1 MAYGPEP
8 IGRLALPAARI
19 RVAHACQRAGQR
31 QSSPALTSAR
41 MNPEK
46 PPLDG
51 LRIERG
57 SSAAR
62 PQPSWMTPA
71 LIAAVV
77 LGAGFLWWL
86 SRPQPLPVQ
95 TALARALSAGG
106 NSKALL
112 NASGYVTARRAATV
126 SSKVTGKVIQVSVEE
141 GMKVEEGQVLARL
154 DASNV
159 EASLRLAQAQLEA
172 ARSSLEETKP
182 NVAFAQRELKRFTEL
197 AATKVVSDSDVR
209 RAEME
214 ARALDARLV
223 RQTSEITIRE
233 REVEQWKQQVDDTII
248 RAPFGGVVTTK
259 NAQPGEM
266 ISTMSAGGFT
276 RTGIC
281 TVVDMTSLEIEVDVN
296 ESFINRIQPKQPVE
310 ATLDA
315 YADWRIAGKVIAIIP
330 TADRQKATVKVRVGF
345 DQLDP
350 RILPDM
356 GVKVAFHSTG
366 GEKATAQ
373 SNVVVPKTA
382 VQNSDNHD
390 IVWVVRDGRAER
402 RAVTVAQTNGD
413 ESTIA
418 AGLTG
423 GEKVVVNPP
432 SGLADGTRVSE
443 KKP

>member
-1 MAYGPEP
+1 
-8 IGRLALPAARI
+8 
-19 RVAHACQRAGQR
+19 
-31 QSSPALTSAR
+31 

-46 PPLDG
+46 PTLDG
-51 LRIERG
+51 LRIERR
-57 SSAAR
+57 SDAAR
-62 PQPSWMTPA
+62 AQPSRMLPA
-71 LIAAVV
+71 LLAFVI
-77 LGAGFLWWL
+77 LGAVFFWWQN
-86 SRPQPLPVQ
+86 RAQPVPVQ
-95 TALARALSAGG
+95 TVVARAPAAGG
-106 NSKALL
+106 ASKTLL

-223 RQTSEITIRE
+223 RQTAEITIRE

-356 GVKVAFHSTG
+356 GVKVAFQSTG

-373 SNVVVPKTA
+373 SNADRAGEVKVRPPAGKRRLSRRKT
-382 VQNSDNHD
+382 
-390 IVWVVRDGRAER
+390 
-402 RAVTVAQTNGD
+402 
-413 ESTIA
+413 
-418 AGLTG
+418 LT
-423 GEKVVVNPP
+423 
-432 SGLADGTRVSE
+432 
-443 KKP
+443 